1 VRGHMLKRATAEDLV
16 VDSVNYLLLFV
27 IMIITLYP
35 FYYVLV
41 ISFNQGL
48 DTMMGGVYFWP
59 REFTLDNY
67 STFFS
72 DPKWMMAFVVSVLR
86 TVIGTFL
93 GVLFTCMV
101 AYGLAHKDL
110 MFKKLYFSLVI
121 FAMYFSG
128 GLIPY
133 YVVLKS
139 LHLLNS
145 FAVYVIPSMLN
156 TFFLLIAISFFREL
170 PGELEESAKV
180 DGANEIYIFLKII
193 IPISLPMVATMALF
207 LGVGQWN
214 SWLDSAFFV
223 QDDNLRTL
231 TYRMI
236 EIINQSSSPR
246 AEESQLYAGQASS
259 VTSFSLQVTAMVV
272 AIVPVMCVYPFL
284 QKYFVKGIMLG
295 SVKG

>member
-1 VRGHMLKRATAEDLV
+1 VLKRRSLEDV
-16 VDSVNYLLLFV
+16 FVDGINYISLSFILL
-27 IMIITLYP
+27 ITLYP

-41 ISFNQGL
+41 ISFNNGL
-48 DTMMGGVYFWP
+48 DTMVGGVYFWP
-59 REFTLDNY
+59 RKFTLENY
-67 STFFS
+67 GTFFS
-72 DPKWMMAFVVSVLR
+72 DSKWMSAFVVSVLR
-86 TVIGTFL
+86 TVVGTFL
-93 GVLFTCMV
+93 GVMFTCMV
-101 AYGLAHKDL
+101 AYGLAYKDL
-110 MFKKLYFSLVI
+110 MYKKLYFSLVI

-145 FAVYVIPSMLN
+145 FSVYVIPSMLN
-156 TFFLLIAISFFREL
+156 TFFLLIAISFFREI

-180 DGANEIYIFLKII
+180 DGANELYIFLKII
-193 IPISLPMVATMALF
+193 IPVSMPMVATMALF

-223 QDDNLRTL
+223 QDEHLRTL

-236 EIINQSSSPR
+236 EIINQSSAPR
-246 AEESQLYAGQASS
+246 EQQGALYSGQASS

-272 AIVPVMCVYPFL
+272 ATVPVMCVYPFL

>member
-1 VRGHMLKRATAEDLV
+1 LVATKRKSLEDVLV
-16 VDSVNYLLLFV
+16 DGVNHALLF
-27 IMIITLYP
+27 IILIVTLYP

-41 ISFNQGL
+41 VSFNNGL
-48 DTMMGGVYFWP
+48 DTMTGGVYFWP
-59 REFTLDNY
+59 REFTFENY
-67 STFFS
+67 ATFFN
-72 DPKWMMAFVVSVLR
+72 DPKWTMSFFVSVLR
-86 TVIGTFL
+86 TVVGTFL
-93 GVLFTCMV
+93 GVMFTCMV
-101 AYGLAHKDL
+101 AYGLAYKDL
-110 MFKKLYFSLVI
+110 LFKKSYFALVI

-156 TFFLLIAISFFREL
+156 TFFLLIAISFFREI

-180 DGANEIYIFLKII
+180 DGAHELYIFLKII
-193 IPISLPMVATMALF
+193 MPVSMPMVATMALF

-223 QDDNLRTL
+223 QDDSLRTL

-236 EIINQSSSPR
+236 EIINQSAAPKEQQG
-246 AEESQLYAGQASS
+246 ALYSGQASN

-272 AIVPVMCVYPFL
+272 ATVPVMCVYPFL